1 MNPYNINALGG
12 FNPDQAIAGLG
23 QQFRQNRMQDEAMAK
38 QQQQE
43 QQAKQQQEQT
53 QKLYMAASKGD
64 PEAVEQ
70 LYGLGDMKAQFF
82 EKRNQERLDKVGAA
96 QSMKEKKARIAF
108 NLDWIQADNLER
120 KQELLQDALVN
131 PLIDIDEDDIGGDEM
146 QNDLAIHL
154 QLRDDLGQDVY
165 KDIIIN
171 RGQAGSDTN
180 FAPTVSALQTDPK
193 TGQQYTVITDRN
205 SGQSVRKNVDG
216 AIAQTLEQEQ
226 DMEFRGKSLN
236 DSRELSKEMF
246 GELRGV
252 KSQIGTI
259 NEAIKAIDDGA
270 SSGAFDKY
278 LPSFRESTIA
288 LENAAQRMGLD
299 VIAATTFGA
308 LSEGELRLAMDTA
321 APKNLNPKQL
331 RKWLGERKIA
341 KTKLANE
348 LSKMAIELGKG
359 KTTVAEYLAKNA
371 SFTPR
376 ENVETGNSELNSQDE
391 QALQWAKSNP
401 EDPRSAQI
409 LQNLGVKN

>member
-1 MNPYNINALGG
+1 MNAAGNQTSLNRALGVANQLQG
-12 FNPDQAIAGLG
+12 LQAG
-23 QQFRQNRMQDEAMAK
+23 QRSMEL
-38 QQQQE
+38 QE
-43 QQAKQQQEQT
+43 QQLADQR
-53 QKLYMAASKGD
+53 
-64 PEAVEQ
+64 EAD
-70 LYGLGDMKAQFF
+70 L
-82 EKRNQERLDKVGAA
+82 A
-96 QSMKEKKARIAF
+96 QSQARAKGAELLANGTPDQIASFGIKNPEVMKDFISMAKFKDESAVGTRVKYAQDIISGSVSPRVAILKRIA
-108 NLDWIQADNLER
+108 EV
-120 KQELLQDALVN
+120 ESS
-131 PLIDIDEDDIGGDEM
+131 GGDASGLKQTAALSNEDIISAAEK
-146 QNDLAIHL
+146 DLAVISPKTYMS
-154 QLRDDLGQDVY
+154 Y
-165 KDIIIN
+165 KDAISKD
-171 RGQAGSDTN
+171 GSRSKTN

-205 SGQSVRKNVDG
+205 SGESVRKNVDG
-216 AIAQTLEQEQ
+216 AIAQSLEQEQ
-226 DMEFRGKSLN
+226 DSEFRGKSLN

-321 APKNLNPKQL
+321 VPKNLNPKQL

-376 ENVETGNSELNSQDE
+376 EDGITGETKTNNQDE

-401 EDPRSAQI
+401 NDPRSAQI
-409 LQNLGVKN
+409 LQKLGVKS